1 MKNKFDKYFGD
12 AIGLVLILA
21 VIAVAF
27 FLNTFR
33 WGYCP

>member
-1 MKNKFDKYFGD
+1 MSKLDKLISNI
-12 AIGLVLILA
+12 IGIILILA
-21 VIAVAF
+21 VIVMAF